1 MFFNDYSFS
10 DTPSYILEEEKV
22 RELNFFSIFDTYPQ
36 FLTQYFLQ
44 NKLEGSW
51 MKERAFAARGSVSIG
66 VTNEHFAASAHD
78 QYIFIFLTLFLCIFL
93 EFLRK

>member
-10 DTPSYILEEEKV
+10 DAPSYILEEEKV

-44 NKLEGSW
+44 NKLEGS
-51 MKERAFAARGSVSIG
+51 
-66 VTNEHFAASAHD
+66 
-78 QYIFIFLTLFLCIFL
+78 
-93 EFLRK
+93 